1 MEFAHDELPA
11 NNLERLPISDPADKV
26 DLRVGVINSVT
37 KHPEADKLLL
47 LSVDVGEG
55 AQSTAAE
62 RRYRTIV
69 SGLAD
74 YYSPEQLT
82 GKMIVLFANLKPRK
96 LRGIESQGMLLAASS
111 VGSNGDAVRV
121 EV

>member
-1 MEFAHDELPA
+1 MEFAHNELPA

-96 LRGIESQGMLLAASS
+96 LRGIESQGMLLAA
-111 VGSNGDAVRV
+111 
-121 EV
+121 